1 MVIKAEGAHMK
12 EKQKA
17 NTNNQLLKKQLA
29 AMGQTVNLN
38 NKKINNAT
46 ALLSSR
52 KTASTET
59 REIMFRELLDKEE
72 QTVKTSLLKG
82 GALDSL
88 GDIYQRNRK

>member
-1 MVIKAEGAHMK
+1 MK